1 MRKVSRVL
9 VLLACVVGAACAKKP
24 ASSGDTSAQTQAGS
38 LQGSSGSAA
47 PGTNAKGRSGP
58 RTQSNLVAFRSYD
71 DVRSFLKTEVQNE
84 KDHQAELRRK
94 REEARRADAGADAA
108 KPILKSG
115 EPWDAGPGHKPAI
128 HFDDLG
134 GGVKEAS
141 PARRSADPAPAAAAP
156 ATAAKGDAKGTAAT
170 SITNNQHAGVD
181 EGDIVKLF
189 GKHLVVLRRG
199 RIFSL
204 RIEDKGIVPVDR
216 VDAFGPDLDPSGTWY
231 DEMLISDHKLVVIG
245 FSYARGGTEVG
256 FFDLDDAG
264 HVKYRSTY
272 HFRSNDYYSARNY
285 SSRLIGDKLVFYM
298 PLYLNP
304 YADDPVRDFP
314 ANRRWHAGA
323 TVSEFKTIGDGSHV
337 YRPQTLEGMP
347 RALHSVVTCD
357 ISGADPACDARSV
370 LGSYSRTFYVSPSAV
385 YVWTQDYRMNE
396 QGSAARVLANVF
408 QLPLDGG
415 APAKLPVSG
424 APVDQ
429 FSFLEGDDENLNV
442 VVRAQGNGDAMWQ
455 TEARSG
461 TMAAL
466 RLPLSRFDGAD
477 EPVPAAFYTELP
489 PVTGWSMQNR
499 FVGDT
504 LLYGEGNSWGYAHDD
519 HERRVFAYRYKDKS
533 RPHAISLDHGVDRI
547 EPMGKNALV
556 VGGDGK
562 DLHFTTLRLGG
573 DPARAATYVR
583 QHASQGE
590 LRSHGFFYRG
600 DSELSGVMGLPV
612 RGERE
617 PGYAH
622 LMRDSAYIL
631 FLKSDALKLGELGQL
646 GSNLVG
652 QQQDGCRASCVDWYG
667 NARPIFVG
675 DRVFA
680 LLGYEL
686 VEGKIDGRI
695 KEIRRANFSPPA
707 APNRVPANDYDD

>member
-1 MRKVSRVL
+1 MDKGIRIG
-9 VLLACVVGAACAKKP
+9 VLLACIAGAACAKKP
-24 ASSGDTSAQTQAGS
+24 ASSGDTSAQTQAGAVP
-38 LQGSSGSAA
+38 GPNA
-47 PGTNAKGRSGP
+47 PSVRRGP

-71 DVRSFLKTEVQNE
+71 DVRSFLKAEVENE
-84 KDHQAELRRK
+84 RAHQEEVRRR
-94 REEARRADAGADAA
+94 REEARRADAGVDAA

-115 EPWDAGPGHKPAI
+115 EPWDAGPSHKPAI
-128 HFDDLG
+128 HFDDGPL
-134 GGVKEAS
+134 EHSA
-141 PARRSADPAPAAAAP
+141 PARTRSDAAPAAASPAP
-156 ATAAKGDAKGTAAT
+156 AKAEAQGAATT

-189 GKHLVVLRRG
+189 GKHLMVLRRG

-204 RIEDKGIVPVDR
+204 RLEDKGIVPVDR
-216 VDAFGPDLDPSGTWY
+216 VDAFGPDIDPSGTWY
-231 DEMLISDHKLVVIG
+231 DEMLVSDHKLVVIG

-285 SSRLIGDKLVFYM
+285 SSRLIGNKLVFYM

-323 TVSEFKTIGDGSHV
+323 AASEFKTIGDGSHV

-385 YVWTQDYRMNE
+385 YVWTQDYRTSE
-396 QGSAARVLANVF
+396 QGSRVMANLF

-429 FSFLEGDDENLNV
+429 FSFLEGADENLNV

-461 TMAAL
+461 GMAAL
-466 RLPLSRFDGAD
+466 RVPLSRFDGAD

-489 PVTGWSMQNR
+489 TVTGWSMQNR

-504 LLYGEGNSWGYAHDD
+504 LLYGEGNSWGYANDD
-519 HERRVFAYRYKDKS
+519 HERRVFAYRYKEKS
-533 RPHAISLDHGVDRI
+533 RPRAIALDHGVDRI

-573 DPARAATYVR
+573 DPVRAATYVR
-583 QHASQGE
+583 PHASQGE
-590 LRSHGFFYRG
+590 LRSHGFFYRS
-600 DSELSGVMGLPV
+600 DDELSGVMGLPV

-622 LMRDSAYIL
+622 LVRDSAYIL

-646 GSNLVG
+646 TSSLSGR
-652 QQQDGCRASCVDWYG
+652 QQDGCRASCVDWYG

-675 DRVFA
+675 NRVFA

-686 VEGKIDGRI
+686 VEGKIDGGRI
-695 KEIRRANFSPPA
+695 KELRRASFAPPA
-707 APNRVPANDYDD
+707 AANRAPSDDGDD